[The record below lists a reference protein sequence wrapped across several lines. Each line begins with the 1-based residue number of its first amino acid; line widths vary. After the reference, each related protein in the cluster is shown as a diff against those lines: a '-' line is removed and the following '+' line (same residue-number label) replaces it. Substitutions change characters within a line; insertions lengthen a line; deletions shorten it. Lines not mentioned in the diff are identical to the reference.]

1 MVPTVVAA
9 RVALAAADM
18 VVECMRC
25 SCFDASMFKEGKLGG
40 EISDPTTFFRDR
52 DVNSRAPASQLPTS
66 LRLPPPNHI
75 LAPFSTAR
83 LTIELQIWYRK
94 VLTSNTAH
102 ADPFQAAQ
110 NSAGIQT
117 LLDVRIHRIVPSAD
131 C

>member
-1 MVPTVVAA
+1 
-9 RVALAAADM
+9 
-18 VVECMRC
+18 
-25 SCFDASMFKEGKLGG
+25 MFIEGKLGG

-83 LTIELQIWYRK
+83 LSTELQIWYRK
-94 VLTSNTAH
+94 APIVKEAH

-117 LLDVRIHRIVPSAD
+117 LLDVRICKIVLPGQS
-131 C
+131 